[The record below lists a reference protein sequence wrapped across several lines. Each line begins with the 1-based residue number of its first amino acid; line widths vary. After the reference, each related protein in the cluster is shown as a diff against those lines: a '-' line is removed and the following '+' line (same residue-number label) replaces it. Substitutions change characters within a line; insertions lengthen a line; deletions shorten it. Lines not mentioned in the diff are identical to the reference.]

1 MPNSFYGRQRPLY
14 VPPSSLEYVKV
25 RMTTTTRKTMMETEP
40 LTEVSKRIV
49 IFGAAG
55 DLCKRKLIP
64 ALFELWKKNLLPKGL
79 LIVGASRRDLPKET
93 WLNHLGDYPQDFTA
107 WLDFISCDLDCQ
119 ESLNKLHDESAD
131 TTYFLSVPPST
142 YGAAITNLKE
152 AGFLDDPQRSRVVIE
167 KPFGYDYKSACNL
180 QSVVERHLRE
190 KQVYRIDHYLGK
202 DTVNNILATRFSNIL
217 LEPLWSRQYIEE
229 VQIFATETLGCEGR
243 SQYYDGSG
251 VVRDMLQ
258 NHMLQVL
265 ALIAMEAP
273 CKMTATEIR
282 REKTKVL
289 AATRLGY
296 KTIFGQYEGYKS
308 EDGVDPNS
316 ATPTFVAGDL
326 YVDNWRWEGV
336 PFHFMTGKKMP
347 YGCVEVVVKLK
358 APPQQ
363 LFEGH
368 EYNDRIVMRLQP
380 HPHFD
385 IRIDMKAPGFKNDVE
400 TATLT
405 HRYPDWLGV
414 DGYEKLLYDALHDDQ
429 SNFVHSEE
437 VLESWRIVDDLLC
450 TGEYCPIRTVP
461 YLYSGGTWG
470 PQYKTDFITK
480 WDYPA

>member
-1 MPNSFYGRQRPLY
+1 
-14 VPPSSLEYVKV
+14 
-25 RMTTTTRKTMMETEP
+25 MEMDV
-40 LTEVSKRIV
+40 LTKRIV
-49 IFGAAG
+49 IFGATG

-64 ALFELWKKNLLPKGL
+64 ALYQLWCKHLLPKDL
-79 LIVGASRRDLPKET
+79 LIVGASRREITKQC
-93 WLNHLGDYPQDFTA
+93 WLEKLGDYPEDFTH
-107 WLDFISCDLDCQ
+107 WLDFVSCDLSNP
-119 ESLNKLHDESAD
+119 ESLMKLHDESAD
-131 TTYFLSVPPST
+131 TTFFLSVPPST
-142 YGAAITNLKE
+142 YADAITNLKQ
-152 AGFLDDPQRSRVVIE
+152 AGFLDEPERSRVVIE
-167 KPFGYDYKSACNL
+167 KPFGYDYKSASDL
-180 QSVVERHLRE
+180 QSVVSRHLRE

-217 LEPLWSRQYIEE
+217 LEPLWNRQYIEE

-243 SQYYDGSG
+243 SQYYEDAG

-273 CKMTATEIR
+273 CKMNATEIR

-296 KTIFGQYEGYKS
+296 KTIFGQYDGYRNEEGVGKWS
-308 EDGVDPNS
+308 E
-316 ATPTFVAGDL
+316 TPTFVAGDI
-326 YVDNWRWEGV
+326 YIDNWRWEGV
-336 PFHFMTGKKMP
+336 PFHFMSGKKMP
-347 YGCVEVVVKLK
+347 YQCVEVVIKLK

-380 HPHFD
+380 HAHFD
-385 IRIDMKAPGFKNDVE
+385 IRIDMKAPGFNNDVE

-414 DGYEKLLYDALHDDQ
+414 DGYEKLLYDALNDDQ

-450 TGEYCPIRTVP
+450 VGDSCPIRTVP
-461 YLYSGGTWG
+461 FLHGEGLWG
-470 PQYKTDFITK
+470 PTHKTEFITK